1 VNHTG
6 NKTQHR
12 KYTQHVIARKTSGT
26 EIVELAMAEGEDP
39 EGFCMSPPENEND
52 DDSDDSRPVPKGEPQ
67 IPLADSSSISKVS
80 IVLAG
85 KSGAGKTTLMKTLFD
100 VEKDDTKILSADH
113 LTTEHST
120 STFSR
125 HGITIEVTD
134 TIGLVEREEERRR
147 ELRRLAEHTEGKADV
162 MVYCLSVDPAVKF
175 NYANPGIMRSLQA
188 LFGRNIWNRCII
200 ALTFSNNA
208 WDRSKKL
215 MKNKKND
222 EVVFTYKK
230 HLEEYVSMFSK
241 ELEKLGVDATVKP
254 IFGNRHEPTDS
265 SQPTILAI
273 PVGEDPDDEVLPDL
287 RPLKITDLIGHFMGK
302 IFRLSKDDPPAASAT
317 PGSKELESL
326 ETVPIA
332 DWRDVLFMHVVKAC
346 KDAQQEHLLRYRYS
360 SWIQRIIH
368 KLLASYRP
376 PSLLNQ

>member
-1 VNHTG
+1 
-6 NKTQHR
+6 
-12 KYTQHVIARKTSGT
+12 
-26 EIVELAMAEGEDP
+26 MAEGEDP

-188 LFGRNIWNRCII
+188 LFGRRIWTQCIV
-200 ALTFSNNA
+200 ALTFSNAA
-208 WDRSKKL
+208 WDRVKKL
-215 MKNKKND
+215 MKKKKKND
-222 EVVFTYKK
+222 GEIISTYKK

-346 KDAQQEHLLRYRYS
+346 KNAQQERHLLRYRFGWLERFIMRY
-360 SWIQRIIH
+360 ILKKPQ
-368 KLLASYRP
+368 
-376 PSLLNQ
+376 LLNC